1 MSAVLFRLLLLALGM
16 GLLEIGLDDAV
27 GRGSLAGWGMVLL
40 VGLPLILGG
49 TAGFIGPLLG
59 AGRSGGKEGEGRD
72 A

>member
-1 MSAVLFRLLLLALGM
+1 MGAVLFRLLLLALGM
-16 GLLEIGLDDAV
+16 GLVEIGLGDAV
-27 GRGSLAGWGMVLL
+27 GRGSAAGWGMVLL
-40 VGLPLILGG
+40 VGIPLILGG

>member
-1 MSAVLFRLLLLALGM
+1 MGAVLLRLLLLSLGM
-16 GLLEIGLDDAV
+16 GLVEIGLGDALA
-27 GRGSLAGWGMVLL
+27 RGSVAGWGLVLF
-40 VGLPLILGG
+40 VGLPLVLGG